1 MDYQVIWSPE
11 ALEDIDAIAEYIQK
25 DSPFYAQAVV
35 ERCIAASRALVA
47 NPRRGREVPE
57 LEDEHYREIF
67 IYNYR
72 MIYWVEKPEVKIA
85 AVIHGARRLEN
96 LPDRFE

>member
-1 MDYQVIWSPE
+1 MDYQITWSPE
-11 ALEDIDAIAEYIQK
+11 ALEDIDAIAEYIYK

-35 ERCIAASRALVA
+35 ERFVAASRALFK
-47 NPRRGREVPE
+47 NPLRGREVPE
-57 LEDEHYREIF
+57 LKDEHYRELF

-96 LPDRFE
+96 VPDRFD